1 MKTIIGN
8 GINYEVTGAR
18 EEEAAAMLVEGLDAV
33 SKRRNAYV
41 DDNIEVVL
49 KSVREYG
56 VDVSFQSVAREHLVA
71 RLDAT
76 LGAIRG
82 IGEGGFWKRTG
93 NEVAETEGTEGD
105 LIQ

>member
-8 GINYEVTGAR
+8 GINYEVTRAR

-56 VDVSFQSVAREHLVA
+56 VDVKAVLR
-71 RLDAT
+71 R
-76 LGAIRG
+76 
-82 IGEGGFWKRTG
+82 
-93 NEVAETEGTEGD
+93 
-105 LIQ
+105 

>member
-56 VDVSFQSVAREHLVA
+56 VDVEAVLR
-71 RLDAT
+71 R
-76 LGAIRG
+76 
-82 IGEGGFWKRTG
+82 
-93 NEVAETEGTEGD
+93 
-105 LIQ
+105 

>member
-8 GINYEVTGAR
+8 GINYEVTAAR

-56 VDVSFQSVAREHLVA
+56 VDVKAVLR
-71 RLDAT
+71 R
-76 LGAIRG
+76 
-82 IGEGGFWKRTG
+82 
-93 NEVAETEGTEGD
+93 
-105 LIQ
+105 